1 MPMSNNRLYTEKE
14 ISTILKRAGERQAE
28 QGQKETQGL
37 SLAEIQQIAGEVG
50 LDPRIVASVAAE
62 LETTLGKEK
71 GQSWLGLPVR
81 AETERVLP
89 GAVSVEQWPEV
100 VSAIENAMGVI
111 GASGQVGKM
120 LEWTYT
126 SKLVQYKV
134 SLTPVNGQ
142 TKVRVHGNFTR
153 LARAA
158 LLPFLLFFTLQGTV
172 IPIGAGLPFWA
183 GGAIGLT
190 LGILVYFLVQFGF
203 TSYIRGKERT
213 FEQMITRLGSK
224 VPLSTVSSAGLEEG
238 GTSTAQIEI
247 PEEGEEQ
254 QAGALRSRNRVS

>member
-1 MPMSNNRLYTEKE
+1 MSNNRLYTEKE

-28 QGQKETQGL
+28 QGEKETQGL
-37 SLAEIQQIAGEVG
+37 SLEEIQQIAGEVG
-50 LDPRIVASVAAE
+50 LDPGIVASVAAE
-62 LETTLGKEK
+62 LETALGKEK

-81 AETERVLP
+81 VETERVLP
-89 GAVSVEQWPEV
+89 GAVSVDQWPEV
-100 VSAIENAMGVI
+100 VSAIENSMGVI

-142 TKVRVHGNFTR
+142 TKVRVFGNFTR

-158 LLPFLLFFTLQGTV
+158 LLPFLLFFALQGTV
-172 IPIGAGLPFWA
+172 IPISAGLPFWA
-183 GGAIGLT
+183 GGAIGLS
-190 LGILVYFLVQFGF
+190 LGVLIYLLVNFGF

-213 FEQMITRLGSK
+213 FEQMITRLANK
-224 VPLSTVSSAGLEEG
+224 VPLNVTTTANTEDSATSS
-238 GTSTAQIEI
+238 SRIEI
-247 PEEGEEQ
+247 PEPQEEQ
-254 QAGALRSRNRVS
+254 QAGSSRSRDRIS